1 MTSKPL
7 PTPGPLVDVA
17 RARALM
23 ADAGLTAIAAHSL
36 RHLHYLSGLLPLD
49 YLVEANALNFAV
61 LPAGEDAEAQVTV
74 PSFGRYMLD
83 DFPLWPPGKVV
94 YGGFHVT
101 GGPASPS
108 RADDAIG
115 ALRVA
120 LADAGVDRGRVGF
133 ELDQLP
139 VAAARRI
146 EAELPGLELAD
157 ASPLL
162 RELRRRKTAPE
173 LARIRRAASALD
185 EAIAETVGAIRVG
198 TTELELDGVLR
209 SALVAR
215 GVEPVSISLG
225 AGPRGALVWSYP
237 TDRALAAGEVV
248 RLDITCGYGLYHADL
263 ARTVAVAEAREEDA
277 ARYRAIARSLE
288 AAIAAVRPGG
298 RCADVFE
305 AGLEPPRAAG
315 YLDFDRHNF
324 GHGIGLEVHE
334 APALAA
340 GDDSIPA
347 GAALCVE
354 SPFYVY
360 GLGAFTA
367 EDMLIVGPES
377 VERLTHAPA
386 ELPVAG

>member
-1 MTSKPL
+1 VTSKPL
-7 PTPGPLVDVA
+7 PTPEPLVDVV
-17 RARALM
+17 RARELM
-23 ADAGLTAIAAHSL
+23 AEAGLTAIVAHSL

-61 LPAGEDAEAQVTV
+61 LPAREDAEAQVTV

-133 ELDQLP
+133 ELDQLA

-146 EAELPGLELAD
+146 EAELPGLELVD

-173 LARIRRAASALD
+173 VARIRRAAAALD
-185 EAIAETVGAIRVG
+185 EAIAEAAAAIRVG

-215 GVEPVSISLG
+215 GVEPVSVSLG

-248 RLDITCGYGLYHADL
+248 RFDITCGYGLYHADL

-288 AAIAAVRPGG
+288 AAIAAVQPEG
-298 RCADVFE
+298 RCADVFA

-315 YLDFDRHNF
+315 YADFDRHNF

-334 APALAA
+334 APGLAA
-340 GDDSIPA
+340 GDDTIPV
-347 GAALCVE
+347 GAVLCVE

-367 EDMLIVGPES
+367 EDMLIVGSEG